1 MKSFIFRFGLF
12 CALFVLGLT
21 AFSTFLK
28 VGQKHYDSN
37 ADLKLR
43 LLLDVK
49 TIDPEIIVFGS
60 SVAEGGINPLIISNI
75 TEKKS
80 YNAALSGRRIIDW
93 NSIAFS
99 FLDYT
104 KNNKVIVLDIFPNVF
119 NKTDNLYQPHEFY
132 PYLNNKFVKEAL
144 SAISPTYYK
153 IATLPF
159 YYLTQLNSKIVLN
172 SIIGIYDLLL
182 NSQPKMS
189 EDYKGYSN
197 INSNY
202 EKGNTSGLIQTEI
215 SQTSIKLYEKL
226 ILQAANKN
234 IEVLFVG
241 MPVYHKGKPHYN
253 QLDSI
258 YNWGTIWSKEYENV
272 TYLNF
277 LNDSSIIYQ
286 QEYFANNTHL
296 NKNGASFIS
305 SKIGNYLN
313 KNKYE

>member
-12 CALFVLGLT
+12 CALFILGLT

-28 VGQKHYDSN
+28 VGQKYYDSH
-37 ADLKLR
+37 AGLKLR
-43 LLLDVK
+43 LLLDEK

-80 YNAALSGRRIIDW
+80 YNASLSGRRIIDW

-119 NKTDNLYQPHEFY
+119 NQTDNLYQPHEFY
-132 PYLNNKFVKEAL
+132 PYLNNKFVKKAL
-144 SAISPTYYK
+144 SPISSTYHK
-153 IATLPF
+153 ITTLPF

-172 SIIGIYDLLL
+172 AIAGIYDLLL

-189 EDYKGYSN
+189 EDYNGYNN

-202 EKGNTSGLIQTEI
+202 ENGDVNLITPTEI
-215 SQTSIKLYEKL
+215 SNKSIKLYEKL

-241 MPVYHKGKPHYN
+241 MPVFCKGQTFYN
-253 QLDSI
+253 QLDSV
-258 YNWGTIWSKEYENV
+258 YNWGTIWSNKYENV

-286 QEYFANNTHL
+286 QDYFANNTHL
-296 NKNGASFIS
+296 NKKGASFIS

-313 KNKYE
+313 KYE